1 MTTPLASRTRPDLRL
16 VPPAGSAWLATAWA
30 LHTAPGLVGA
40 TAAGAA
46 VLAGAL
52 LVVARPARRTG
63 PSARIVAALTVAA
76 AALAFAA
83 AAAVGTAA
91 RVAARDASP
100 LVALAASGA
109 SASLEVVVTD
119 DPRAIAGG
127 LAGQPRVLVAARART
142 LDSGGRH
149 WRVDADVVVLAD
161 AASWTGLLPSQR
173 VRAAGLLL
181 PAEGGDLVAAAF
193 AARGP
198 PERLGTPSRMQ
209 RAAGDLR
216 AGLVRAAAVLPAGPR
231 GLLPGLV
238 LGDTSGM
245 DPVLVEQFRTT
256 GLSHLVAVSGA
267 NCAIVVGAVVW
278 LLRRAGVPRVPLA
291 VVAALTLAGFVVL
304 ARPSPS
310 VLRAAAMGAIA
321 LLALATGRSRVALPA
336 LAAAVL
342 GLVLLV
348 PSLAWSAG
356 FALSVVATAG
366 IVLAGPALTAALR
379 RRRVP
384 AGVAEA
390 LAVSLAASLA
400 TAPIIAA
407 LSGTVSLVS
416 VPANLLAAPAVP
428 PATVLG
434 VLATLV
440 SPLSEPAASGL
451 AWLAGLPTRW
461 LVLVAEYGAGLPDA
475 SQHWPGGA
483 TGGLL
488 LAAGLGA
495 AALTCLRWRAARRTL
510 LAVGCSLL
518 LVAVPLRALAPGWP
532 PPGWLFVAC
541 DVGQGDALVVSAG
554 PGQAVVVDTGPE
566 PAAVDRCLRELGVRR
581 IPLLV
586 LTHLHADH
594 VAGLPGAL
602 AGRSVGQ
609 IALGPQPEPSATFDD
624 VTATART
631 AGVPVVVSVVGE
643 GRAVQGVELTVL
655 GPTVTAR
662 GTRSDPNNSSVV
674 LLVRTSGLR
683 LLLTGDVEIEAQQA
697 LLRGGADVGADV
709 LKVPHHGSAYQDEA
723 FLDAVGAR
731 VAVISVGEDNSY
743 GHPSPALLAQLR
755 TLGMQVRRTDADGA
769 IAVGV
774 GSDDRLWVATR
785 ARGPPRPELTGVRV
799 TMTA

>member
-1 MTTPLASRTRPDLRL
+1 MTPREVTRTRPDLRL
-16 VPPAGSAWLATAWA
+16 VAPAGAAWMATAWA
-30 LHTAPGLVGA
+30 LHTAPGLVGR

-52 LVVARPARRTG
+52 LAVARSPRGTG
-63 PSARIVAALTVAA
+63 LRPRAVAALTVAA

-83 AAAVGTAA
+83 TAAIGTAV

-100 LVALAASGA
+100 LVALAGAGA
-109 SASLEVVVTD
+109 SARLELVVTD

-127 LAGQPRVLVAARART
+127 LAGQPRVLVAARAMT
-142 LDSGGRH
+142 LDSGGQH
-149 WRVDADVVVLAD
+149 WLVDADVVVLAD

-173 VRAAGLLL
+173 VRAGGLLL

-198 PERLGTPSRMQ
+198 PELLGTPSPLQ
-209 RAAGDLR
+209 RAAGNLR
-216 AGLVRAAAVLPAGPR
+216 AGLVTAAAVLPPGPR

-278 LLRRAGVPRVPLA
+278 LLRGAGVPRVPLA
-291 VVAALTLAGFVVL
+291 VVAALALAGFVVL

-310 VLRAAAMGAIA
+310 VLRAAAMGAVA
-321 LLALATGRSRVALPA
+321 LLALATGRPRVALPA

-342 GLVLLV
+342 GLVLVV
-348 PSLAWSAG
+348 PALAWSPG

-366 IVLAGPALTAALR
+366 IVLAGPGLTAALR

-390 LAVSLAASLA
+390 LAVSLAACLA

-407 LSGTVSLVS
+407 LSGSVSLVS

-434 VLATLV
+434 VLATIV
-440 SPLSEPAASGL
+440 SPLSEAAASGL

-475 SQHWPGGA
+475 SQHWPGGR

-488 LAAGLGA
+488 LAAGLA
-495 AALTCLRWRAARRTL
+495 TLTLSTVRWPAVRRTL

-541 DVGQGDALVVSAG
+541 DVGQGDALVVNVG

-566 PAAVDRCLRELGVRR
+566 PAAVNRCLRELGVRR

-594 VAGLPGAL
+594 VSGLPGAL
-602 AGRSVGQ
+602 AGRDVGE
-609 IALGPQPEPSATFDD
+609 IAIGPQPEPSLAFDEL
-624 VTATART
+624 TGAARM
-631 AGVPVVVSVVGE
+631 AGVPMVVSAVGE
-643 GRAVQGVELTVL
+643 VRAVQGVELTVL
-655 GPTVTAR
+655 GPDTTMH
-662 GTRSDPNNSSVV
+662 GTRSDPNNSSLV

-683 LLLTGDVEIEAQQA
+683 LLLTGDIEIEAQQA
-697 LLRGGADVGADV
+697 LRRGDADLAADV

-723 FLDAVGAR
+723 FLNAVDAR
-731 VAVISVGEDNSY
+731 VAVISVGQDNSY
-743 GHPSPALLAQLR
+743 GHPAPALVERLR
-755 TLGMQVRRTDADGA
+755 TLGMQVRRTDTDGA

-785 ARGPPRPELTGVRV
+785 ARGPPRPDLTWARV
-799 TMTA
+799 TMRT